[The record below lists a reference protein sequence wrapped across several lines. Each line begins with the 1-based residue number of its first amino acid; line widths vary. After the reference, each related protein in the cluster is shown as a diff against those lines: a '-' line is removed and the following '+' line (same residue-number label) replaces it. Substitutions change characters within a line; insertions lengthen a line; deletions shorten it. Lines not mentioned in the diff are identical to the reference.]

1 MGGDLRSSKYSGAF
15 EFLGEETL
23 ALLKMKM
30 LLVSVE
36 GPPEDPWPIP
46 LSFTAESEGPSG
58 PEHAS
63 QFPKRCFVNKI

>member
-1 MGGDLRSSKYSGAF
+1 MIITPRKFIRLYPSELKS
-15 EFLGEETL
+15 EEQQE
-23 ALLKMKM
+23 
-30 LLVSVE
+30 SVE